1 MADGDLQISLD
12 VFEGPLD
19 LLLHL
24 VRVNEYDIFDIPIA
38 KIARQYNDYL
48 DLLRELNLNVAGDYL
63 VMSAT
68 LMRIKSRMLLPLE
81 AVGEDGEEIDP
92 REELVQQLLE
102 YQRYKEAALEMLE
115 RPLLG
120 RDVFA
125 RKFPSQELADAQM
138 DSSYLEVDI
147 YQLLQALRSVIKNLP
162 KDAVHQIQMGGVSI
176 RERMSAILEMIGER
190 RSLRFEELFAGAASR
205 GDVIATFLAM
215 LELVRQ
221 AMIKVTQID
230 QHGPIRIAS
239 LLSSG
244 ENADVH

>member
-1 MADGDLQISLD
+1 MGDRDLQITLD

-24 VRVNEYDIFDIPIA
+24 VRVNEYDIFDIPVA
-38 KIARQYNDYL
+38 AIARQYNEYL
-48 DLLRELNLNVAGDYL
+48 DLMRDLNLNIAGEYL

-68 LMRIKSRMLLPLE
+68 LLRVKSRMLLPLE
-81 AVGEDGEEIDP
+81 AVNEDGEEVDP

-102 YQRYKEAALEMLE
+102 YQRYKEAAREMLE

-125 RKFPSQELADAQM
+125 RKFPSQELADAAI
-138 DSSYLEVDI
+138 DASYLDVDI

-162 KDAVHQIQMGGVSI
+162 QDVVHEVQLEGVSI
-176 RERMSAILEMIGER
+176 REKMSAILETIRER
-190 RSLRFEELFAGAASR
+190 RSLRFEELFAGDATR
-205 GDVIATFLAM
+205 GEVIATFLAM

-221 AMIKVTQID
+221 AMIKLTQID
-230 QHGPIRIAS
+230 LHGPIRIES

-244 ENADVH
+244 EDADVR